1 MSFNFFANSNI
12 ANIFNITNN
21 GQLTINTCI
30 AAYEGHIHLT
40 WKETQSGGVP
50 KWNRGKQN
58 SIVFQVSK

>member
-1 MSFNFFANSNI
+1 M

-30 AAYEGHIHLT
+30 AAYKGHIHLT